1 MESNNLGLLLTSFV
15 MIILGASFIGVV
27 ASTEQL
33 YTRQKVVFNESIDIT
48 AARLAL
54 NDINETRVFTV
65 KQAYS
70 RVTNWRENS
79 GGTDCDI
86 DAIVYTTNIT
96 LTEDTDYSLSTNGTL
111 TVLNTTLTGGTHS
124 PTSNT
129 TQIAYYYCGDD
140 YLTEGWTRTIL
151 NLVPGFF
158 ALALMA
164 VGIALFY
171 GVLKNEKL
179 LGI

>member
-1 MESNNLGLLLTSFV
+1 MENNNLGLLLASFV

-33 YTRQKVVFNESIDIT
+33 VTTQKSVFNESIDIS

-54 NDINETRVFTV
+54 NDIDSDYAFTV

-70 RVTNWRENS
+70 RDTNWREAS

-86 DAIVYTTNIT
+86 TVVSYITNIT
-96 LTEDTDYSLSTNGTL
+96 LTEDTDYTLSTNGTL
-111 TVLNTTLTGGTHS
+111 KVLNTTLTGGNHA
-124 PTSNT
+124 PRSNT